1 MKKILSIVLL
11 VMSLQVFGANYK
23 VTKAPEVKMTQREME
38 SNGIEIERAYKEA
51 ISGDR
56 IKKAME
62 DEIKKQGLG
71 NMSNEEV
78 MFIATLGSLVVSAT
92 ENIKTEIKEINYT
105 SPDKAVLTVE
115 VKTPK
120 MELIDEKNL
129 EKKLDAELTRK
140 LGYSFKNIE
149 NKNFTG
155 KEMEKFINVGIPAY
169 ITVLNEE
176 ISKIREFET
185 TVEKIEIE
193 KINNKWQMELF

>member
-1 MKKILSIVLL
+1 MKKIW
-11 VMSLQVFGANYK
+11 K
-23 VTKAPEVKMTQREME
+23 
-38 SNGIEIERAYKEA
+38 
-51 ISGDR
+51 
-56 IKKAME
+56 
-62 DEIKKQGLG
+62 
-71 NMSNEEV
+71 
-78 MFIATLGSLVVSAT
+78 
-92 ENIKTEIKEINYT
+92 
-105 SPDKAVLTVE
+105 
-115 VKTPK
+115 
-120 MELIDEKNL
+120 
-129 EKKLDAELTRK
+129 KKLDAELTRK